1 MAEWMVG
8 VDTGGTFTDL
18 VAFAPLTGELR
29 TIKVPSVPAD
39 PSSAV
44 INALDELFRNGLTPR
59 EIGFLV
65 HGTTVA
71 TNAVLESA
79 GVRAGLLITRGFRA
93 VYEARSSRGARL
105 GAPRCGGAARL
116 LLSQA
121 SAAGAA
127 VAHRGDPGAHGLSG
141 NRARTAG
148 RAGRAGSGATAQG
161 QGSPG
166 GRCLLSVQ
174 LPQPAT

>member
-18 VAFAPLTGELR
+18 VAFEPVSGELR
-29 TIKVPSVPAD
+29 TIKMPSVPAD
-39 PSSAV
+39 PSTAV
-44 INALDELFRNGLTPR
+44 INALDELFGTGVAAA
-59 EIGFLV
+59 EIGSLV

-93 VYEARSSRGARL
+93 VYEARGWVRPDPSEL
-105 GAPRCGGAARL
+105 LDHVLPQAAAL
-116 LLSQA
+116 
-121 SAAGAA
+121 GAA

-141 NRARTAG
+141 RGA
-148 RAGRAGSGATAQG
+148 GAT
-161 QGSPG
+161 
-166 GRCLLSVQ
+166 R
-174 LPQPAT
+174 

>member
-18 VAFAPLTGELR
+18 VAFSPTTGELR

-44 INALDELFRNGLTPR
+44 IDALDRLVQTGVSAS
-59 EIGFLV
+59 EIASLV

-93 VYEARSSRGARL
+93 VYEARGWVRPDATELLDPFFRKPALLVPQSRTEEIPERMDY
-105 GAPRCGGAARL
+105 
-116 LLSQA
+116 
-121 SAAGAA
+121 
-127 VAHRGDPGAHGLSG
+127 RGTVLE
-141 NRARTAG
+141 
-148 RAGRAGSGATAQG
+148 
-161 QGSPG
+161 
-166 GRCLLSVQ
+166 
-174 LPQPAT
+174 